1 LDFARVLAEIARF
14 LDARRARY
22 GLKEMADIQFLL
34 GIPGSAFRALTRER
48 SAATSRGRFRSGSM
62 KSKRSPAIEIRT
74 TAADV
79 AALRRASQAA
89 AGSGG
94 DYLAFL
100 LRFPPASTE
109 RLRARPGPRGGPFRL
124 E

>member
-1 LDFARVLAEIARF
+1 
-14 LDARRARY
+14 
-22 GLKEMADIQFLL
+22 
-34 GIPGSAFRALTRER
+34 
-48 SAATSRGRFRSGSM
+48 M
-62 KSKRSPAIEIRT
+62 KSKRSRTIAMKT

-89 AGSGG
+89 AAGER

-100 LRFPPASTE
+100 ARFPTASTAS
-109 RLRARPGPRGGPFRL
+109 LRARQGPRGEPFRL